1 MDNRKIFKI
10 VKAMTS
16 ITQASLTMLIPIF
29 GFIMLGIYLKNKF
42 SLSPIVIAISIII
55 GVISGFYSMIRYLKI
70 ITKEEE

>member
-16 ITQASLTMLIPIF
+16 ITQTSLTMLIPVF
-29 GFIMLGIYLKNKF
+29 GFIMLGVYLKNKF
-42 SLSPIVIAISIII
+42 GFSPIVIVISIIL

-70 ITKEEE
+70 ITKED